1 MKINKW
7 NFHFRYISIAGLAFC
22 LSACSALN
30 KTPVIEGNKLTQGIF
45 IQKQPTQLE
54 MSQFKTRGF
63 STVIDLRPDGES
75 ADQPSSTEMSNI
87 AETNGLKFYY
97 VPVKPGIISEQSI
110 DLLADALKDSSKPV
124 LMYCRSGSRA
134 ARTWSLVE
142 ASRKEGMDVDSILAA
157 VKNAGQSADDLKQNI
172 IERIANRK
180 STSIQSQ

>member
-1 MKINKW
+1 MKTNKW
-7 NFHFRYISIAGLAFC
+7 HFPFRFLSIAAML
-22 LSACSALN
+22 LYLTACAALN
-30 KTPVIEGNKLTQGIF
+30 KAPIIEGNKLTQGIF

-63 STVIDLRPDGES
+63 STVVDLRPDGES
-75 ADQPSSTEMSNI
+75 ADQPSSKEMSDI
-87 AETNGLKFYY
+87 AEANGLKFYY
-97 VPVKPGIISEQSI
+97 VPVKPGNISEQSI
-110 DLLADALKDSSKPV
+110 DLLADALKDSSQPV

-172 IERIANRK
+172 IERITKRK
-180 STSIQSQ
+180 STSIHSQ